1 MAQPFPKHQIIPADP
16 CPSHQ
21 DSGVTLADAHHQ
33 GLDQK
38 GRASRAAPIAR
49 STPSRAR
56 SRGKPRASPSL
67 GISHQPATSVASP
80 CPRHCRQSCR
90 RGTAARPGAAFTFLP
105 RAHLS
110 AELSAAPVIG
120 PRRSLVLGV
129 NTAESEKTR
138 AEPSPGASS
147 KAAKYQR
154 TRGGDAQPPPC
165 LPVTP
170 LPRTP
175 KSPRLGCSAAAA
187 VPGIAGVR
195 GRGRPL
201 PERNTGDLGLKK

>member
-1 MAQPFPKHQIIPADP
+1 MLGG
-16 CPSHQ
+16 
-21 DSGVTLADAHHQ
+21 SGRSSAP
-33 GLDQK
+33 GLNQK
-38 GRASRAAPIAR
+38 GRANHAAPIPR
-49 STPSRAR
+49 STPSRAG
-56 SRGKPRASPSL
+56 SHGKPRASLSL
-67 GISHQPATSVASP
+67 GISHHPAAGVASL
-80 CPRHCRQSCR
+80 CPYHRWRSCR

-154 TRGGDAQPPPC
+154 TRGVGGMPSLPPPPPSSPS
-165 LPVTP
+165 LPAMNP
-170 LPRTP
+170 E
-175 KSPRLGCSAAAA
+175 KSPGRMLGGSGDPRHRRGTGMRSAAA
-187 VPGIAGVR
+187 GMK
-195 GRGRPL
+195 
-201 PERNTGDLGLKK
+201 TLGMWD